1 MTGAL
6 LGEDRN
12 QIRNGQTIRSH
23 ITQTKSV
30 SGWVCNA
37 HFFYAAIWKVKQEAL
52 QAGAQRGAH
61 SGLGRSSV
69 VES

>member
-52 QAGAQRGAH
+52 QAGA
-61 SGLGRSSV
+61 
-69 VES
+69 